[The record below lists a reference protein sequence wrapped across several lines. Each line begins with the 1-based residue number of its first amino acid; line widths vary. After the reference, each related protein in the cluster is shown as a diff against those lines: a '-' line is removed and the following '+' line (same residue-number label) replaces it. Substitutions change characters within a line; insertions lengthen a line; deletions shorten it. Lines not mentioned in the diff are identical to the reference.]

1 MTHDHNPLPGN
12 SGHSGHHVQPQLSVR
27 VGQQVEL
34 LDRCDNSQ
42 DMVLVRLCP
51 ATLSEVTRP
60 DMQEGYVPVS
70 CLKMPSKQ
78 FQYPKH
84 GDNDQ
89 GKIFN
94 FILFLFRVNYILL

>member
-1 MTHDHNPLPGN
+1 MTHDHNPVP
-12 SGHSGHHVQPQLSVR
+12 GHSSQPQLSVR

-34 LDRCDNSQ
+34 LDRCDNTQ

-51 ATLSEVTRP
+51 TTLSEVTRP
-60 DMQEGYVPVS
+60 DLQEGYVPVS

-89 GKIFN
+89 GKN
-94 FILFLFRVNYILL
+94 FPYLHN